1 MFICQ
6 EVDVTYST
14 DKEGRQAGASALALR
29 GRVHRQ
35 DPLQCFRKIFGKSLL
50 GGSPEEGR
58 RKRCGQHWWWG
69 GRSTGRDAGQRGGS
83 SKMGDTNRHA
93 TATTRLNRK
102 QTHVKKHSTLKTK
115 QQNVQWSQ
123 GTADIKEMFHPPP
136 IPRSHFLRRQNST
149 KHTWQT
155 ILFSLHCWSST
166 GFLKLTTNI
175 MIKYLP
181 KHSEITLIVMSVW
194 IRMTDWGSR
203 TDWENNEYWL

>member
-14 DKEGRQAGASALALR
+14 DKEGRQAGASALELR

-35 DPLQCFRKIFGKSLL
+35 DPLQCFRKLFGKSLL

-181 KHSEITLIVMSVW
+181 KHSEITLIVMSV
-194 IRMTDWGSR
+194 
-203 TDWENNEYWL
+203 